1 MLTITQSDDRE
12 TSMTQSDA
20 RLQKLPSF
28 IRPAMRDSLDHR
40 SDDGTR
46 AFGMDV
52 FTKTAD
58 YPTHNDVLDS
68 YNSNSEN
75 S

>member
-1 MLTITQSDDRE
+1 LLTIAQSNDRE

-20 RLQKLPSF
+20 RLQELAILVWP
-28 IRPAMRDSLDHR
+28 PMRDSLDHR
-40 SDDGTR
+40 SDDVTR

-58 YPTHNDVLDS
+58 YPTHNSVLES
-68 YNSNSEN
+68 YNSNSEQ